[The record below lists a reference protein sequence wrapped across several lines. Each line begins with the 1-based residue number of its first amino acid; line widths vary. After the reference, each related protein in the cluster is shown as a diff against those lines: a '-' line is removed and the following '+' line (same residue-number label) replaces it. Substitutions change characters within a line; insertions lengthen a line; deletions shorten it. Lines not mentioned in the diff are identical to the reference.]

1 MQMNARLLS
10 ISLAS
15 TAILGAAAIAAPV
28 LEGGQ
33 KFTTT
38 MTGAAEVNGAGVPNQ
53 GDPDGTGTAL
63 IVVNPGQSRVCWDIT
78 TGNLDP
84 VVGAHIHAAPAGSN
98 GGIVVHLSAAQN
110 AQSTGCSDVTRALAD
125 AIRKS
130 PANYYVN
137 VHTTVKP
144 AGAVRGQ
151 LG

>member
-15 TAILGAAAIAAPV
+15 AAILGAAAIAAPV

-38 MTGAAEVNGAGVPNQ
+38 LTGAAEVNGAGVPNQ
-53 GDPDGTGTAL
+53 GDPDGTGTAT
-63 IVVNPGQSRVCWDIT
+63 IIVNPGQSRVCWDIT

-84 VVGAHIHAAPAGSN
+84 VLFAHIHVAPAGMN
-98 GGIVVHLSAAQN
+98 GGIVVNLSAVQN
-110 AQSTGCSDVTRALAD
+110 GQATGCSDVTRALAD

-130 PANYYVN
+130 PATYYVN
-137 VHTTVKP
+137 VHTTTKP